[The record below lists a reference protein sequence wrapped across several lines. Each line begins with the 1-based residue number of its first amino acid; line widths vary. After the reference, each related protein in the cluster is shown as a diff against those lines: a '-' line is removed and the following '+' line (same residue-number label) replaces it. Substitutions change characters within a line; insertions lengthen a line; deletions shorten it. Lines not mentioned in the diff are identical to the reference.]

1 MRRRRKEDL
10 WRQIQFSA
18 SAFDRPAGVALLA
31 FLEFGESLRMN
42 AAVWGRREGERAA
55 LSRCVQCP
63 KSLLANCFLL
73 DVAPFSFWFLSVTRL
88 QACNCF

>member
-42 AAVWGRREGERAA
+42 AAVWGRREVERAA
-55 LSRCVQCP
+55 LSR
-63 KSLLANCFLL
+63 
-73 DVAPFSFWFLSVTRL
+73 
-88 QACNCF
+88 